1 MSGGN
6 IKNSSQ
12 YKVLTLTSFLMN
24 FLHYF
29 WATTYSPFRN
39 DGGILRIFLR
49 CNNNTIAHIFTS
61 VVCVEGKIGKRFSL
75 PFAVNL
81 CSQYFSWLFGLA
93 LSVTS
98 NQFFGIL
105 IFILEEFLIQFSE
118 NCDLLKQEVSY
129 LLYILWKFSLSFTFD
144 FHSHKLQVVHNLLVL
159 GKVFQKEIHNYLRFL
174 KEVLHNFCPQDGP
187 FTMKMSTEF

>member
-12 YKVLTLTSFLMN
+12 YKVLTLTSFPMN

-129 LLYILWKFSLSFTFD
+129 LPYILWKFSLSFTFD

-159 GKVFQKEIHNYLRFL
+159 GKVFQKEIHNYLHFL
-174 KEVLHNFCPQDGP
+174 KEVLHNFCPQYGP

>member
-1 MSGGN
+1 MFTKIKSDELSGGN

-98 NQFFGIL
+98 NQFFGFL
-105 IFILEEFLIQFSE
+105 IFILWGFSWYSV
-118 NCDLLKQEVSY
+118 NIVAFWRKVDTKGKHLLFNSK
-129 LLYILWKFSLSFTFD
+129 
-144 FHSHKLQVVHNLLVL
+144 
-159 GKVFQKEIHNYLRFL
+159 
-174 KEVLHNFCPQDGP
+174 
-187 FTMKMSTEF
+187 